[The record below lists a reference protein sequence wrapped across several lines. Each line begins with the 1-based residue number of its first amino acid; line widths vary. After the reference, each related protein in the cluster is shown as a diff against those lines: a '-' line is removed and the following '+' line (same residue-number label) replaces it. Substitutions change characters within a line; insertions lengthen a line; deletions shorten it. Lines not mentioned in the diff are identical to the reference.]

1 MSLTAPES
9 SSSVRKVSSSSP
21 RVSRSTALAAFGKAE
36 SKKRHTHLNI
46 VSSGVLGG
54 RGIASQKYF
63 WHSSWQLGEREAEAD
78 LRSGRYKDFD
88 SVEDLLSYL
97 RA

>member
-1 MSLTAPES
+1 MSITAPES
-9 SSSVRKVSSSSP
+9 FSRVRKVSSSYP
-21 RVSRSTALAAFGKAE
+21 RVSRSTVLAAFVKAE
-36 SKKRHTHLNI
+36 TRKRHTHLNI
-46 VSSGVLGG
+46 VSSGTLGG
-54 RGIASQKYF
+54 SGLASQKYF
-63 WHSSWQLGEREAEAD
+63 WHPAWQLGEREAEAD